1 MQAVTDALTVPVTR
15 VGDQVLVGFSTREYE
30 EAFKD
35 Y

>member
-1 MQAVTDALTVPVTR
+1 MQEVTNAMTVPITR
-15 VGDQVLVGFSTREYE
+15 YGNQVLVGFSSRDYE